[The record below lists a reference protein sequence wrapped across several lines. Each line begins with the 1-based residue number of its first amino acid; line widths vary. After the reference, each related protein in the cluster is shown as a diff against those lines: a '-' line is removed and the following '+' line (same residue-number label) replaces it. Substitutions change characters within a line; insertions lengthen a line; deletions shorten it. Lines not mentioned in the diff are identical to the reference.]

1 MEPAADSPPTDSDMM
16 GNVSSLGAP
25 QDSTVSNADNQW
37 ILLRNVLPDGPKSV
51 YFRTN
56 ERLKFK
62 DVLESIRGAGINDRD
77 IECIQFKR
85 LSDDDRDVHITFSS
99 AAVCALFSRPEG
111 LCVKEKSYYIQSSF
125 RRITYVA
132 VSDAPRERPDQPI
145 VQRLQDRFQCTVVN
159 TRRNKH
165 QGTDI
170 PNGIRTYSVIM
181 RKDLPASMRFGRFVI
196 HFHYSG
202 AGRRCIKCSPEDHV
216 ARDCPETMCFNCDNR
231 DLKQLRRGR
240 RRERPEVRF
249 HPLTGMRMSGISFS
263 FLC

>member
-1 MEPAADSPPTDSDMM
+1 MEPAAYSPPTDSYTM
-16 GNVSSLGAP
+16 GNVSSFGAP
-25 QDSTVSNADNQW
+25 QDSTVSDADSQW
-37 ILLRNVLPDGPKSV
+37 NRNEVNLTRLERDFFLPRNVLPDRPKSV

-56 ERLKFK
+56 ERLEFK
-62 DVLESIRGAGINDRD
+62 DVLESIRGAGKNDRD

-85 LSDDDRDVHITFSS
+85 LSDDARDFPITFSS
-99 AAVCALFSRPEG
+99 AAVSALFSRPEG

-170 PNGIRTYSVIM
+170 
-181 RKDLPASMRFGRFVI
+181 
-196 HFHYSG
+196 
-202 AGRRCIKCSPEDHV
+202 
-216 ARDCPETMCFNCDNR
+216 
-231 DLKQLRRGR
+231 
-240 RRERPEVRF
+240 
-249 HPLTGMRMSGISFS
+249 LTVYGLTVLLCEKT
-263 FLC
+263 FLLLCALAVL